1 MASSAQI
8 GVRALADVAA
18 AVAWLRQRGV
28 RHLQCDSRKV
38 QPGDAFVAWP
48 GFATDGRQYVPAALQ
63 AGALACVVEADG
75 LQTALDNGLWA
86 DGALQ
91 AASSAPPHAPAVA
104 SLPQLKTLTG
114 HMAAAFCG
122 HPSHDLNVVAV
133 TGTNGKTSTT
143 WWLAQ
148 ALAAL
153 HKPCGVMGTLGVGV
167 PGTGSQVLGGLVA
180 TGLTTPDPVLCQA
193 TLRRWADQGVWA
205 CAVEASSIGIAEH
218 RLAGTELAV
227 AVFTNFTQDHLDY
240 HGSMAAYWQ
249 AKRALFDSPGLRAAV
264 VNVDDARGAELAAE
278 LASPAASAGMDVW
291 TTSLDARSGAR
302 LTATGLQPT
311 PAGMRFTVREQLG
324 AGTVSAELAVPFVGD
339 YNTANLLGVL
349 AAMRALGVP
358 LVDAVQACA
367 ALTAVPGRMAPVN
380 GDAAL
385 AELPGAADLPLVLV
399 DYAHTPDALDKA
411 LAALRPVVSL
421 RGGALH
427 CVVGCGGDRDATKRP
442 LMAASAEAGAAHVC
456 LTSDNPR
463 SEDPQAILDQMA
475 AGLTNPAGARIEPDR
490 ARAIAQTLSVALPH
504 DVVLIAGK
512 GHETTQD
519 IRGVKHPFSDHAHA
533 LAALRN
539 RLMETTA

>member
-1 MASSAQI
+1 MTTSAQT
-8 GVRALADVAA
+8 GVRALADVTT
-18 AVAWLRQRGV
+18 AVAWLHQQGV
-28 RHLQCDSRKV
+28 HHLQCDSRKV

-48 GFATDGRQYVPAALQ
+48 GFATDGRQYVPAALR

-75 LQTALDNGLWA
+75 LPAALSSGLWA
-86 DGALQ
+86 GD
-91 AASSAPPHAPAVA
+91 AAPTSSTAHSHAPAVV
-104 SLPQLKTLTG
+104 SMPQLKALTG
-114 HMAAAFCG
+114 HMAAAFYG
-122 HPSHDLNVVAV
+122 HPSRELNVVAV

-167 PGTGSQVLGGLVA
+167 PGTGSQVLDGLVA

-193 TLRRWADQGVWA
+193 TLRSWADQGVWA

-264 VNVDDARGAELAAE
+264 VNVDDAHGVELVTE
-278 LASPAASAGMDVW
+278 LASHAAFTGMDVW

-302 LTATGLQPT
+302 LMANDLQPT
-311 PAGMRFTVREQLG
+311 PVGMHFTVREQLG
-324 AGTVSAELAVPFVGD
+324 ADTVSAALAVPFVGD
-339 YNTANLLGVL
+339 YNAANLLGVL

-358 LVDAVQACA
+358 LIDAVQACA

-380 GDAAL
+380 GDATL
-385 AELPGAADLPLVLV
+385 AALPGAADLPLVLV

-411 LAALRPVVSL
+411 LAALRPVASL
-421 RGGALH
+421 RDGALH

-475 AGLTNPAGARIEPDR
+475 AGLKNPVGARIEPDR
-490 ARAIAQTLSVALPH
+490 ARAIAQTLATAQSH

-519 IRGVKHPFSDHAHA
+519 VRGVKHPFSDHAHA
-533 LAALRN
+533 LMALCN
-539 RLMETTA
+539 RLMETKA

>member
-1 MASSAQI
+1 MTTFTHV
-8 GVRALADVAA
+8 GVRALANAAA
-18 AVAWLRQRGV
+18 AVAWLRQQGV

-48 GFATDGRQYVPAALQ
+48 GFATDGRQYVPTALQ
-63 AGALACVVEADG
+63 AGAVACVVEADG
-75 LQTALDNGLWA
+75 LPAALDNGLWA
-86 DGALQ
+86 GEVLSTAQ
-91 AASSAPPHAPAVA
+91 VPAHAVA
-104 SLPQLKTLTG
+104 SLPQLKAVTG
-114 HMAAAFCG
+114 NMAAAFYG
-122 HPSHDLNVVAV
+122 HPSRDLNVVAV

-167 PGTGSQVLGGLVA
+167 PGTGAQVLAGLVA

-218 RLAGTELAV
+218 RLTGTELAV

-240 HGSMAAYWQ
+240 HGNMTAYWQ
-249 AKRALFDSPGLRAAV
+249 AKRTLFESPRLRAAV
-264 VNVDDARGAELAAE
+264 IHVDDVHGAELAAE
-278 LASPAASAGMDVW
+278 LTSQATSTGMDVW

-311 PAGMRFTVREQLG
+311 PAGMRFTVLEQLG
-324 AGTVSAELAVPFVGD
+324 ADTASAELAVPFVGD
-339 YNTANLLGVL
+339 YNAANLLGVL
-349 AAMRALGVP
+349 AAMRALGVQ
-358 LVDAVQACA
+358 LTDAVQACA
-367 ALTAVPGRMAPVN
+367 TLTPVPGRMAPVN

-385 AELPGAADLPLVLV
+385 AALPGAAHLPLVLV

-421 RGGALH
+421 RGGVLH

-442 LMAASAEAGAAHVC
+442 LMAASAEAGATHVC

-475 AGLTNPAGARIEPDR
+475 AGLTNPAGARVEPDR
-490 ARAIAQTLSVALPH
+490 ARAIAQTLSAAQPH

-512 GHETTQD
+512 GHETMQD
-519 IRGVKHPFSDHAHA
+519 VRGVKHPFSDHAHA

>member
-1 MASSAQI
+1 MTTSARPT
-8 GVRALADVAA
+8 VRALTDVAT
-18 AVAWLRQRGV
+18 AVEWLRQQGV
-28 RHLQCDSRKV
+28 HHLQCDSRKV

-48 GFATDGRQYVPAALQ
+48 GFATDGRRYVPAALR
-63 AGALACVVEADG
+63 AGAVACVVEADG
-75 LQTALDNGLWA
+75 LDAALDSGLW
-86 DGALQ
+86 DGEVLSTVPLAQ
-91 AASSAPPHAPAVA
+91 SPACAVA
-104 SLPQLKTLTG
+104 SMSNLKALTG
-114 HMAAAFCG
+114 NMAAAFYCY
-122 HPSHDLNVVAV
+122 PSRDLHVVAV

-153 HKPCGVMGTLGVGV
+153 SKPCGVMGTLGVGV

-218 RLAGTELAV
+218 RLTGTELAV

-240 HGSMAAYWQ
+240 HGSMAAYWE

-264 VNVDDARGAELAAE
+264 VNLDDERGAQLAVE
-278 LASPAASAGMDVW
+278 LASQSASNGMDVW
-291 TTSLDARSGAR
+291 TTSLDVRCGAR

-311 PAGMRFTVREQLG
+311 SAGMRFTVQEQLG
-324 AGTVSAELAVPFVGD
+324 SDTAVAELAVPFVGD
-339 YNTANLLGVL
+339 YNAANLLGVL

-385 AELPGAADLPLVLV
+385 AGAADLPLVLV

-411 LAALRPVVSL
+411 LAALRPVVQL

-442 LMAASAEAGAAHVC
+442 LMAASAEAGATHVC

-475 AGLTNPAGARIEPDR
+475 AGLKSPVGARVEPDR
-490 ARAIAQTLSVALPH
+490 ARAIAQTLSTALPH

-519 IRGVKHPFSDHAHA
+519 VRGVKHPFSDHAHA

-539 RLMETTA
+539 RLKETKA